1 MNSNDDK
8 KSSKRNHIKNKNK
21 NKDFYDD
28 EISYQKKASKLFKQ
42 KKQML
47 DEEDDWENWEDY
59 QK

>member
-1 MNSNDDK
+1 MMNSNEDK

-21 NKDFYDD
+21 NKDFYDE
-28 EISYQKKASKLFKQ
+28 EIIFHKKINKEFKQ

-47 DEEDDWENWEDY
+47 DEDDWKNWEDY